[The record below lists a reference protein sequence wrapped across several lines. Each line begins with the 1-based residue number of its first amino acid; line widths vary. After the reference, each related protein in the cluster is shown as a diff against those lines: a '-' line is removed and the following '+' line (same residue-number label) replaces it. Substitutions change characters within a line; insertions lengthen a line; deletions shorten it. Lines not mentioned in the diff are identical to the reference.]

1 MKRFLLII
9 ASIAGL
15 TAFFSF
21 APQKPRAERTGKE
34 LFERHC
40 KQCHGKD
47 GTRGLFGAKNL
58 QTSALADDALYM
70 TIAKGRKV
78 MPSWEKKLDST
89 EMGLV
94 VGYVKTLRK

>member
-1 MKRFLLII
+1 MKRFFLIT

-15 TAFFSF
+15 TVFFSF
-21 APQKPRAERTGKE
+21 APQKPRVARTGKE

-47 GTRGLFGAKNL
+47 GTRGLFGARNL
-58 QTSALADDALYM
+58 QTSLLTDDALYM

-89 EMGLV
+89 EMELV
-94 VGYVKTLRK
+94 VDYVKTLRK

>member
-1 MKRFLLII
+1 MKRFLLIV

-21 APQKPRAERTGKE
+21 APQKARSVRTGKE

-58 QTSALADDALYM
+58 QTSLLADDALYI

-78 MPSWEKKLDST
+78 MPSWEKKLDS
-89 EMGLV
+89 GQLNLV
-94 VGYVKTLRK
+94 VEYVKTLRK